1 VKCSFVFE
9 PSPAPVFTRLQSV
22 FAHCKRP
29 KNGAGKGLGTTL
41 HFPSSIKAHKNFS
54 RHLAGSKLNLVS
66 FPDPILQ
73 LASFPDPILQLASF
87 PDPILQLASF
97 PGPILQLASFPGP
110 ILQLASFPDPILQV
124 ASFPGPILQLASFPG
139 PILQLAS
146 FPDPILQLALFPGP
160 ILQLTPQHVGGHHM
174 HNVQYH
180 HLYTQPLSLMM
191 DCGPHIC
198 TLCSAT
204 KNF

>member
-1 VKCSFVFE
+1 MKCSFVFE

-22 FAHCKRP
+22 FAHCKRS

-73 LASFPDPILQLASF
+73 LASFQDPILQLTSF
-87 PDPILQLASF
+87 PD
-97 PGPILQLASFPGP
+97 P

-124 ASFPGPILQLASFPG
+124 ASFPGPILQLASFPD

-146 FPDPILQLALFPGP
+146 FPDHILQLALFPGP

-191 DCGPHIC
+191 DCGPHIS
-198 TLCSAT
+198 LCSAT